1 MSVLCCTCYPPPSSS
16 VKEGKIVRIRGEG
29 PNIHITQ
36 CTDQRY
42 WLPTW
47 QALTLV
53 SEIKPQT
60 IRGPTDTANFD
71 TYPKDIDIPPDELSN
86 WDIDF

>member
-1 MSVLCCTCYPPPSSS
+1 MLGTTDLYSDLKLLVISSLVYCDS
-16 VKEGKIVRIRGEG
+16 SALDHAVTEPERWFQGFDWDGLKQRTLSGPIV
-29 PNIHITQ
+29 Q
-36 CTDQRY
+36 Q
-42 WLPTW
+42 
-47 QALTLV
+47 
-53 SEIKPQT
+53 